1 MKEIFVLFYFF
12 YNTNGATNE
21 FGAEEKKKQHDL
33 HWTQFEIFFITNCT
47 YADSPNKINRP

>member
-47 YADSPNKINRP
+47 YADSPHKINRP